1 MPSGEYINP
10 WSKQCLQT
18 QTQQLNDCSYLDS
31 ISQGEP
37 HPLPPNSSLI
47 GCTVLDYIVLDN
59 LASKMSC
66 PCVLDLKMGTR
77 QYGDDCSD
85 KKKALFDE
93 RCALSTSQSLGVRIS
108 GMQVSHVTFTS

>member
-1 MPSGEYINP
+1 MSPSGEYINP
-10 WSKQCLQT
+10 WSKRCLQT
-18 QTQQLNDCSYLDS
+18 QTQRLNDCSYLDS

-37 HPLPPNSSLI
+37 HPLSVSSHLI
-47 GCTVLDYIVLDN
+47 DYTVPDYIVLDN
-59 LASKMSC
+59 LTSSMSC

-85 KKKALFDE
+85 EKKATFDE

-108 GMQVSHVTFTS
+108 GMQVSPCPL

>member
-1 MPSGEYINP
+1 MPPGEYINP
-10 WSKQCLQT
+10 WSKRCLQT

-37 HPLPPNSSLI
+37 CPHPASSPLI

-85 KKKALFDE
+85 EKKASFDE

-108 GMQVSHVTFTS
+108 GMQVSYMTSTS